1 MQRPRK
7 PSTFDNRNIFA
18 MVGLQ
23 SACETVKGDEAGDT
37 SKKITEIKILMYRL
51 GAAEST
57 KDFKHGLVKV
67 RLMF

>member
-1 MQRPRK
+1 M
-7 PSTFDNRNIFA
+7 
-18 MVGLQ
+18 
-23 SACETVKGDEAGDT
+23 CETVKGDEAGGT

-51 GAAEST
+51 GDAEST